1 MPRSFRLDPY
11 QEKDRGISSISKM
24 CETVVQMNTEKMP
37 RHIAIIL
44 DGNGRYAEKYGLLR
58 QQGHKAGAD
67 NVEKV
72 GDLLIARGIPY
83 LTVYAFSTENWKRSS
98 EEVSYL
104 MALLKRYLTKNK
116 IDALRKGIRIR
127 VIGDLSRLSED
138 LQQLI
143 REMEEDTKEMKN
155 LNLTIALNYGGR
167 DELVRAFQKMSK
179 DGLSGDQIKE
189 DTISAYLD
197 TSDIPDPDLLIR
209 TSGEERISNFLL
221 WQIAYSELYF
231 TDCYWPEFD
240 EKELNK
246 AIESF
251 GKRQRRFGGRKEE

>member
-1 MPRSFRLDPY
+1 MAEIENNLIP
-11 QEKDRGISSISKM
+11 K
-24 CETVVQMNTEKMP
+24 
-37 RHIAIIL
+37 HIAIIM
-44 DGNGRYAEKYGLLR
+44 DGNRRWAKQKNLDPKL
-58 QQGHKAGAD
+58 GHKAGAETLE
-67 NVEKV
+67 NIVHYANN
-72 GDLLIARGIPY
+72 IGIKY
-83 LTVYAFSTENWKRSS
+83 ITVYAFSTENWKRSS

-116 IDALRKGIRIR
+116 IDALRQGIRIR

-197 TSDIPDPDLLIR
+197 TADIPDPDLLIR

-240 EKELNK
+240 ENELNK